1 MFLEQWNT
9 FHLGYMYFPGRGT
22 HITWDMCFLKRGNTF
37 YQGCVF
43 FKKGKHILL
52 LICVLR
58 VVELILLGMCV
69 SYVGEHISQVRF
81 VD

>member
-1 MFLEQWNT
+1 
-9 FHLGYMYFPGRGT
+9 
-22 HITWDMCFLKRGNTF
+22 MCFLKRGNTF

-69 SYVGEHISQVRF
+69 SYVGEHILQVRF